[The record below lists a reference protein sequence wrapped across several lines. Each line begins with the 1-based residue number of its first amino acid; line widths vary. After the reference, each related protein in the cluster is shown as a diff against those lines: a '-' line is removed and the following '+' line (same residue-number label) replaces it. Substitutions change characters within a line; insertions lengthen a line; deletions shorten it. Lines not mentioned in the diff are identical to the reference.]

1 MNNLKP
7 MNPYFTIQTPE
18 EYQQLSIALSYARQK
33 LRDQINETKISN
45 YRAIKESVVEQ
56 MVKRE
61 ALLKI
66 KELDNQKV
74 ITKTTYGY
82 LFNAP
87 EQDQQEVMTD
97 LGEINGVGGLDVV
110 SGIGDEE
117 EKTNNDTFGG
127 VEDTTMNEDID
138 NLYNDIIGKT
148 DAELEQMLEE
158 EPDIIKNI
166 TTKELINRNTVV
178 IGVINKY
185 GDALV
190 GEAGEAL
197 MDFFN
202 AMNLI
207 NQSELNSRKD
217 EDQPNIDLDEDLE
230 KPAEEP
236 AGETKK
242 VKVPKITK
250 FKTTRKAT
258 PPTTPVP
265 EEEKPKNTSY
275 ADAVGK
281 PKNKRAPKGSVIREN
296 QIDNGIY
303 IVSSSADEALQPI
316 YTEFYGLTDKEFNY
330 MITKNFRKEISNI
343 KSKQDA
349 DKLIEAI
356 GNIRKKFNDKL
367 GIIQKTDVNKHTE
380 KLDRKL
386 TNIKAKLGKLGITG
400 EGHNNL
406 SNKKMI
412 KMKKNM
418 TGYGVYMKPTQK
430 YKLMLGS
437 ALAGNNNRDLLK
449 TINM

>member
-117 EKTNNDTFGG
+117 KKTDNDTFGG

-138 NLYNDIIGKT
+138 NFYNDIIGKT

-158 EPDIIKNI
+158 EPNIIKNI
-166 TTKELINRNTVV
+166 TTKELIDRNTVV
-178 IGVINKY
+178 IGVIDKY
-185 GDALV
+185 G
-190 GEAGEAL
+190 GEVDENI
-197 MDFFN
+197 MNFFN

-207 NQSELNSRKD
+207 NQNELNRRQN

-230 KPAEEP
+230 EKPAEEEKP

-242 VKVPKITK
+242 VKVSKKPK

-258 PPTTPVP
+258 PPTTPIP
-265 EEEKPKNTSY
+265 AEEPKNTSY

-296 QIDNGIY
+296 QIEDGKY

-330 MITKNFRKEISNI
+330 MITKNFKKEIAKI

-356 GNIRKKFNDKL
+356 GTIRKKFNDKL
-367 GIIQKTDVNKHTE
+367 GTIQKTDVNKHTE
-380 KLDRKL
+380 KLDRKI

>member
-1 MNNLKP
+1 MNKLKP

-45 YRAIKESVVEQ
+45 YRAVKESVVEQ

-117 EKTNNDTFGG
+117 KKTDNDTFGG

-138 NLYNDIIGKT
+138 NLYNDVIRKT
-148 DAELEQMLEE
+148 DDELEQMLEDE
-158 EPDIIKNI
+158 RDIIKNI
-166 TTKELINRNTVV
+166 TTKELINRNAVV
-178 IGVINKY
+178 IGVISKY
-185 GDALV
+185 G
-190 GEAGEAL
+190 GELLGVADENL
-197 MDFFN
+197 MAFFDK
-202 AMNLI
+202 MNSI
-207 NQSELNSRKD
+207 NQTELDRRKD
-217 EDQPNIDLDEDLE
+217 EDQPNIDLDDDLEE
-230 KPAEEP
+230 KPAE
-236 AGETKK
+236 ETKK
-242 VKVPKITK
+242 VKVSIKKPTQ
-250 FKTTRKAT
+250 KTQISPRQPT

-265 EEEKPKNTSY
+265 E
-275 ADAVGK
+275 GK
-281 PKNKRAPKGSVIREN
+281 PKSRQRAPKGSVIRES
-296 QIDNGIY
+296 QIEDGKY
-303 IVSSSADEALQPI
+303 EVSSSKDEALEPI
-316 YTEFYGLTDKEFNY
+316 YKEFYGLTDKEFNY
-330 MITKNFRKEISNI
+330 MITKKFKKEIANI

-356 GNIRKKFNDKL
+356 GTIRKKFNDKL
-367 GIIQKTDVNKHTE
+367 GKIQKTDVNKHIE

-386 TNIKAKLGKLGITG
+386 RNINTKLEKLGITG
-400 EGHNNL
+400 NGHNNL
-406 SNKKMI
+406 SNKKII

-418 TGYGVYMKPTQK
+418 TGYGVYMKPTKK